1 VKVIDDRASCPVY
14 RNAHRTGVNVIKTRF
29 VTAAVAVSCLLLV
42 AAGCG
47 DDDDDSASTTAS
59 EEVTSADQGTTS
71 VASESSA
78 APGTIAPGTTE
89 PGTTTES
96 GEKLVLRTRVST
108 DPTGWDPLLAATPAE
123 QIGGT
128 LMYERLINA
137 SPDGK
142 GITNILVD
150 TWEPSDDGL
159 TIDFTLKKGI
169 QFHKG
174 YGELTMDDVKF
185 SLERFAG
192 ITYPESGFASFWAA
206 LKSIDIIDSHT
217 GRFVFSEPSVSIVSQ
232 QMPITPIFSKKAWDE
247 LGSEGFAQNP
257 VGSGPYELKETV
269 PGEHATFSAFAD
281 YGGAQPWVPERRFDE
296 ITFQVIGE
304 DSAAE
309 LAFEGGDLDL
319 LAPMRAAAVSRFEG
333 LDNTTVDQATT
344 MIYRFIGMNVT
355 DPDLADPNLRKAIIA
370 AIDVPSIIDATSE
383 GKDTRATAIV
393 APSSP
398 IGYWADAPVHDQ
410 DLDAARAFMAEV
422 PEGNRHFKFTVVNDE
437 ISRTIAQIVQA
448 NLAEIGLDIEIESLD
463 PAAYWVTGDPI
474 KTRQM
479 FYQEGGINYREPT
492 QELVWFTCDH
502 VVDWNWQQWCD
513 EEYSSLFDQVQSD
526 LDPSSRQQT
535 YEQMQQIWDEAANT
549 VWISHPTA
557 FIASRSDK
565 VSLTIDPSGTLYW
578 TAVTP
583 VAG

>member
-1 VKVIDDRASCPVY
+1 MIR
-14 RNAHRTGVNVIKTRF
+14 TRF
-29 VTAAVAVSCLLLV
+29 VRTAAAVAVSCVLV
-42 AAGCG
+42 AATGCSSDDDG
-47 DDDDDSASTTAS
+47 DDGGASPTATGGDGTTA
-59 EEVTSADQGTTS
+59 TSDG
-71 VASESSA
+71 SA
-78 APGTIAPGTTE
+78 APGTTT
-89 PGTTTES
+89 PS

-137 SPDGK
+137 SPDGA
-142 GITNILVD
+142 GITNVLVD
-150 TWEPSDDGL
+150 SWEPAPDGL
-159 TIDFTLKKGI
+159 TIDFTLKKGS
-169 QFHKG
+169 QFQKG

-206 LKSIDIIDSHT
+206 LKSIDIVDSHT

-232 QMPITPIFSKKAWDE
+232 QLPITPIFSKKAWDE
-247 LGSEGFAQNP
+247 LGPEGFTQNP
-257 VGSGPYELKETV
+257 VGSGPYELKEFV
-269 PGEHATFSAFAD
+269 PGEHVTFSAFTD

-319 LAPMRAAAVSRFEG
+319 LAPMRASAVSRFEG
-333 LDNTTVDQATT
+333 LDQTTVDQATT
-344 MIYRFIGMNVT
+344 MIYRFIGLNVT

-370 AIDVPSIIDATSE
+370 AIDVPSIITATSE
-383 GKDTRATAIV
+383 GMDTRATAIV
-393 APSSP
+393 APSAP

-410 DLDAARAFMAEV
+410 DLDAARAFMAQV

-513 EEYSSLFDQVQSD
+513 EEYSSQFAEVQSD
-526 LDPSSRQQT
+526 LDPASRQET

-557 FIASRSDK
+557 FIASRNDK

-578 TAVTP
+578 TAVAP
-583 VAG
+583 VSG

>member
-1 VKVIDDRASCPVY
+1 VLLATCSSDDGDESPTA
-14 RNAHRTGVNVIKTRF
+14 TG
-29 VTAAVAVSCLLLV
+29 A
-42 AAGCG
+42 
-47 DDDDDSASTTAS
+47 DETTAP
-59 EEVTSADQGTTS
+59 SAG
-71 VASESSA
+71 SA
-78 APGTIAPGTTE
+78 APQATT
-89 PGTTTES
+89 PS
-96 GEKLVLRTRVST
+96 GETLVLRTRIST

-137 SPDGK
+137 SPDGA
-142 GITNILVD
+142 GITNVLVD
-150 TWEPSDDGL
+150 SWEPAPDGL
-159 TIDFTLKKGI
+159 TIDFTLKKV
-169 QFHKG
+169 QFQKG

-206 LKSIDIIDSHT
+206 LKSIDIVDSHT

-232 QMPITPIFSKKAWDE
+232 QLPITPIFSKKAWDE
-247 LGSEGFAQNP
+247 LGPEGFAQNP
-257 VGSGPYELKETV
+257 VGSGPYELKEFV
-269 PGEHATFSAFAD
+269 PGEHVTFSAFAE
-281 YGGAQPWVPERRFDE
+281 YGGAQPWVPEQRFDE

-319 LAPMRAAAVSRFEG
+319 LAPMRASAVSRFEG
-333 LDNTTVDQATT
+333 LDQTTVDQATT
-344 MIYRFIGMNVT
+344 MIYRFIGMNIT

-370 AIDVPSIIDATSE
+370 AIDVPSIITATSE

-393 APSSP
+393 APSAP
-398 IGYWADAPVHDQ
+398 IGYWADAPAHDQ

-479 FYQEGGINYREPT
+479 YYQEGGINYREPT

-513 EEYSSLFDQVQSD
+513 EEYSSLFDEVQSD
-526 LDPSSRQQT
+526 LDPASRQQT
-535 YEQMQQIWDEAANT
+535 YEKMQQIWDEAANT

-557 FIASRSDK
+557 FIASRTDK

-578 TAVTP
+578 TAVAP
-583 VAG
+583 VSG